1 MGCLYTKVKRIKP
14 EPELE
19 PELEPIIE
27 LPAYTPPVAFNP
39 AIPEPTIIIIEKK
52 HRPINPVE
60 QYKISAGLLPR
71 ITI

>member
-1 MGCLYTKVKRIKP
+1 MGCLYTKVKRV
-14 EPELE
+14 EPDTE
-19 PELEPIIE
+19 PTIE
-27 LPAYTPPVAFNP
+27 LPLCD
-39 AIPEPTIIIIEKK
+39 PEPTIVIIKKK

>member
-1 MGCLYTKVKRIKP
+1 MGCLYSKVKRVKLDP
-14 EPELE
+14 ESESEPEST
-19 PELEPIIE
+19 IE
-27 LPAYTPPVAFNP
+27 LPLYD
-39 AIPEPTIIIIEKK
+39 PEPTIVIIKKK